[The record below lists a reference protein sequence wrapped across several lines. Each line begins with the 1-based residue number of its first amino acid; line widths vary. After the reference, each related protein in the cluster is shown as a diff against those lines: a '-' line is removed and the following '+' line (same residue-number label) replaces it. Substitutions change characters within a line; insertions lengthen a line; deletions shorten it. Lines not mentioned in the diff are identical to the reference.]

1 MTKDLRSLPVKLLAV
16 FGFLLNTLWEFAQC
30 LVLYDMSGW
39 SFWRAAVYMWAA
51 IAGDVLIVLG
61 VVMASWIL
69 SQRSLAVLLS
79 RRGWITTLALGL
91 VAGVL
96 LEWFARVLDLWN
108 YSTLMPAILVA
119 GEAVGLAP
127 IIQIMIL
134 PATSLYC
141 VVLYQERRVTASR
154 STRS

>member
-1 MTKDLRSLPVKLLAV
+1 
-16 FGFLLNTLWEFAQC
+16 
-30 LVLYDMSGW
+30 
-39 SFWRAAVYMWAA
+39 MWAA